1 MTEPNHGNPAPQDA
15 QISKAVVMA
24 LSAMSAALTVAT
36 VVIGALAFVV
46 WIRSGL
52 GGQPADFPGRYLFA
66 VLPLLFA
73 AGTLKMYAV
82 GIERGLS

>member
-1 MTEPNHGNPAPQDA
+1 MDEPNRSDPGTQVA
-15 QISKAVVMA
+15 QISKVVVEA
-24 LSAMSAALTVAT
+24 LAAMSAALTVAG
-36 VVIGALAFVV
+36 VVAGALACVV
-46 WIRSGL
+46 WVRSGL
-52 GGQPADFPGRYLFA
+52 HGPPDFPGRYMFA

>member
-1 MTEPNHGNPAPQDA
+1 MTEPNNSNLAPQA
-15 QISKAVVMA
+15 TQISKAVATA
-24 LSAMSAALTVAT
+24 LSAMSTAMTVAT

-46 WIRSGL
+46 WIRSGP
-52 GGQPADFPGRYLFA
+52 GARPADFPGRYLFA

>member
-1 MTEPNHGNPAPQDA
+1 MTEPNNSNLAQPAA
-15 QISKAVVMA
+15 QISKGVVMA

-36 VVIGALAFVV
+36 VVVGALAFVV
-46 WIRSGL
+46 WIRSGR
-52 GGQPADFPGRYLFA
+52 GAQPADFPGRYLFA

>member
-1 MTEPNHGNPAPQDA
+1 MTEPNQGNPAPQA
-15 QISKAVVMA
+15 VQISRAVVMA

-36 VVIGALAFVV
+36 VVIGALAVVV

-66 VLPLLFA
+66 ILPLLLA

-82 GIERGLS
+82 GIERGPS